1 MISEAAVVLE
11 YLEEPQPKPLLPHG
25 SVKHARYR
33 AWMEFGSSILNDFA
47 GFYSAPDETALMA
60 KPETLPGK
68 FARVEAELDVGPYFA
83 GKTFHLVDAVYEPIF
98 RYFDTF
104 DRIDDFGIVGNKPK
118 IALWR
123 TTFSECQSI
132 RDAVTPDYPARLEAF
147 LKSRNGYLSSMMKQ
161 AA

>member
-1 MISEAAVVLE
+1 MIFESAVILE
-11 YLEEPQPKPLLPHG
+11 YLEETQPKPLLPHG
-25 SVKHARYR
+25 SVKHARHR
-33 AWMEFGSSILNDFA
+33 AWMEFGSSILNDIA

-60 KPETLPGK
+60 KAETLSGK

-83 GKTFHLVDAVYEPIF
+83 GKTFRLVDAVYGPIF
-98 RYFDTF
+98 RYFDSF
-104 DRIDDFGIVGNKPK
+104 DRIDDFGILGNKPK

-123 TTFSECQSI
+123 MTLSERQSI